1 MDPNCA
7 FDRVAVVGTGG
18 YGWHFLCAL
27 LATKRLYVRAVTS
40 ATETDTQPGL
50 AKQSGLVKQKRTDKQ
65 KRLAKLREMGAE
77 IVEYSE
83 ATSEAFAAAFTGIH
97 TVVSAVGLSGVTS
110 QIAMIDGALAT
121 GVRWFIPSE
130 FGVAHYASAWM
141 PFPSPLAPKT
151 DVDQYLRE
159 HAQPRGLAHTII
171 YTGLALDYLDPA
183 SIGLKLAS
191 RSATL
196 VGRGGTPV
204 SFTPAHNVVQLVCN
218 IVQRPNEMINRTI
231 RFAAST
237 HKMRELIKVATNGEH
252 GEHVKIVCVEE
263 AKAKFCELAKRQD
276 PRAFQI
282 YSRLLIEEGL
292 GQINHM
298 NEPLDNAMFPDIDA
312 EPVRTTLERLIENTH
327 GEPHEQIKPTPAHR
341 TSTAKSVTDGLGRRF
356 RDLNL

>member
-1 MDPNCA
+1 MDPSCA

-27 LATKRLYVRAVTS
+27 LATKRLHVRAVTS
-40 ATETDTQPGL
+40 TTDTQSSL
-50 AKQSGLVKQKRTDKQ
+50 IKQSGLVKQKHTDKQ
-65 KRLAKLREMGAE
+65 KRIAKLRELGAE
-77 IVEYSE
+77 IVEYDDP
-83 ATSEAFAAAFTGIH
+83 ASEAFAAAFSDIH

-110 QIAMIDGALAT
+110 QIAMIDGALAA

-130 FGVAHYASAWM
+130 YGVAHYTSTWM

-151 DVDQYLRE
+151 DVDRYLRD
-159 HAQPRGLAHTII
+159 HAMPRGLAHTVI
-171 YTGLALDYLDPA
+171 YTGMALDYLDPA

-204 SFTPAHNVVQLVCN
+204 SFTPAHNVVQLVCD
-218 IVQRPNEMINRTI
+218 IVQRPHEMMNRTI
-231 RFAAST
+231 RFASST
-237 HKMRELIKVATNGEH
+237 AKMRELIKVATNGEH
-252 GEHVKIVCVEE
+252 GERVKIVCVDE
-263 AKAKFCELAKRQD
+263 AKAKFCELAKHQD

-292 GQINHM
+292 GQINRM

-312 EPVRTTLERLIENTH
+312 EPVGRTLERLMEH
-327 GEPHEQIKPTPAHR
+327 SEPNVQINPTPAHR
-341 TSTAKSVTDGLGRRF
+341 TASAKSVTDGLGRRF
-356 RDLNL
+356 RDFNM